1 MSYRLRPYQEEIVE
15 KAFKDLAVSGEK
27 PILHSICMGAGKT
40 WVIAELAKRWREK
53 GLGKVLVLTLSK
65 ELCLQDYD
73 KLCLVAGEESVGIY
87 SASWKRK
94 ETADIT
100 VATAQSA
107 YKHPELWKEYSLV
120 VADECLD
127 GDCEVL
133 TPTGWVKFKNY
144 DGKTPIAQFS
154 PENERISFVVPLRF
168 ITHKNREV
176 VRFSAQDWSF
186 DATLGHRH
194 LVKKSHW
201 RQKTLESSPSR
212 QLIER
217 IREIETLT
225 LTTSELELS
234 HKKGDTLWFFD
245 RGFVRDTPCTP
256 IERLGIAIEADGT
269 LYRTNSDGTKIWK
282 IEVSKQRKIER
293 LESLLNECGISY
305 RENVI
310 KRPGWEG
317 KGWKNPT
324 NFVFT
329 MPNTETDYKTFAS
342 FLSFENIPTDFV
354 DEILFWDGSTS
365 DVSHWDTT
373 RKTEALFVETAAH
386 LCGRNMHLSC
396 YGRKNAKHKPLYR
409 LVDCV
414 HGNDRGVFPAKSL
427 SGLKKSERLYR
438 ADVYCVTVPTS
449 YFLVRKNGHIW
460 VTGNCDSLNPDGIA
474 GGLYLHKHVYGLTG
488 TAYATVG
495 SRKGKWFTTKLWPL
509 HKIKSKRFGWFWQ
522 PISYELS
529 AKQMLKMGYH
539 TPLKIYSKPIN
550 CHLLK
555 LQSNGSEYT
564 ADSLETWA
572 KATLRRVVEV
582 MQKAEETGMCHCGI
596 VFMPS
601 VESCE
606 MLEEECAKR
615 NISAH
620 AVHAKTPDK
629 ERLETINNHKEGK
642 LKWLINMGVATR
654 GFDNPQVDCLLIAR
668 ATASLRLWNQILGRG
683 VRLAEGKTVCNV
695 LDLTKNSQNMGNI
708 TDVEMGKALKNGY
721 ACDTILL
728 KGKDISGMEVS
739 KINLQEK
746 KQHANATGAR
756 QSRKKGTKS
765 PHRGRNSSEH

>member
-1 MSYRLRPYQEEIVE
+1 MSYQLRPYQEEIVE

-27 PILHSICMGAGKT
+27 PVLHSIVCGAGKT
-40 WVIAELAKRWREK
+40 WIIAELAKRWREK

-120 VADECLD
+120 VADEC
-127 GDCEVL
+127 
-133 TPTGWVKFKNY
+133 
-144 DGKTPIAQFS
+144 
-154 PENERISFVVPLRF
+154 
-168 ITHKNREV
+168 
-176 VRFSAQDWSF
+176 
-186 DATLGHRH
+186 
-194 LVKKSHW
+194 
-201 RQKTLESSPSR
+201 
-212 QLIER
+212 
-217 IREIETLT
+217 
-225 LTTSELELS
+225 
-234 HKKGDTLWFFD
+234 
-245 RGFVRDTPCTP
+245 
-256 IERLGIAIEADGT
+256 
-269 LYRTNSDGTKIWK
+269 
-282 IEVSKQRKIER
+282 
-293 LESLLNECGISY
+293 
-305 RENVI
+305 
-310 KRPGWEG
+310 
-317 KGWKNPT
+317 
-324 NFVFT
+324 
-329 MPNTETDYKTFAS
+329 
-342 FLSFENIPTDFV
+342 
-354 DEILFWDGSTS
+354 
-365 DVSHWDTT
+365 
-373 RKTEALFVETAAH
+373 
-386 LCGRNMHLSC
+386 
-396 YGRKNAKHKPLYR
+396 
-409 LVDCV
+409 
-414 HGNDRGVFPAKSL
+414 
-427 SGLKKSERLYR
+427 
-438 ADVYCVTVPTS
+438 
-449 YFLVRKNGHIW
+449 
-460 VTGNCDSLNPDGIA
+460 DSLNPDGIA
-474 GGLYLHKHVYGLTG
+474 GELYLHKHVYGLTG

-529 AKQMLKMGYH
+529 AKQMLEMSYH

-606 MLEEECAKR
+606 TLEEECAKR

-629 ERLETINNHKEGK
+629 ERLEIITNHKEGK

-654 GFDNPQVDCLLIAR
+654 GFDNPMVDCLVIAR

-695 LDLTKNSQNMGNI
+695 LDLTKNSQNMGSI

-756 QSRKKGTKS
+756 QPRKKGTKS